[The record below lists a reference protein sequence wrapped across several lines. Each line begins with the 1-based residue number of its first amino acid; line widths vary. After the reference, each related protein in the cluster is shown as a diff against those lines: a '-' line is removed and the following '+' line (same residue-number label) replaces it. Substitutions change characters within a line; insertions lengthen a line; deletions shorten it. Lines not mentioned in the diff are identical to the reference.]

1 MINIVYEKNFLLRIH
16 FSAVYICLSKVF
28 ESCNSSRKEI
38 SSWISQVLGAS
49 ILLDTPILNYS
60 CFRKKS
66 TSNLTFFSSEI
77 SLLHNAFQNGI
88 FQPIFYSRTIFLVL
102 VKKGKKAHLELLLVM
117 WHGCQIILAHKDVV
131 LAIKDEAFASLLQ
144 QQQRLWDAH
153 CPKKFLKM
161 QIFQC

>member
-1 MINIVYEKNFLLRIH
+1 MKKSSYLGSIFQQCTFAYRRCLRAVIVVGRRYPLEFLKSWVLVYYWTRRYWTIAVSEKN
-16 FSAVYICLSKVF
+16 
-28 ESCNSSRKEI
+28 
-38 SSWISQVLGAS
+38 QP
-49 ILLDTPILNYS
+49 PIWL
-60 CFRKKS
+60 
-66 TSNLTFFSSEI
+66 FFPSEI
-77 SLLHNAFQNGI
+77 SLLHNAFKNGI

-144 QQQRLWDAH
+144 QQQRLCDAH

-161 QIFQC
+161 QIFQF